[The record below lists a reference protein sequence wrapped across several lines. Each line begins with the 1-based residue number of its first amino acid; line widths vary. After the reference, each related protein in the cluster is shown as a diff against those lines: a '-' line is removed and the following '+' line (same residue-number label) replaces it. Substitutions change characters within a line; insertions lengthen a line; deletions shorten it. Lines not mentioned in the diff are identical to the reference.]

1 MIWLTPSLRSCV
13 NYVDYRLG
21 DNQMDIAD
29 WRDEIDAVDKQL
41 VELLNKRAECALAIG
56 KIKRTMSLPIYDPN
70 RESTVL
76 RQVMAH
82 NAGPLAE
89 DAIRRLFERII
100 DENRRLERIHEA
112 LEESARM
119 ASGNIS

>member
-1 MIWLTPSLRSCV
+1 
-13 NYVDYRLG
+13 
-21 DNQMDIAD
+21 MDIAD

-56 KIKRTMSLPIYDPN
+56 KIKRTMDLPIYDPN